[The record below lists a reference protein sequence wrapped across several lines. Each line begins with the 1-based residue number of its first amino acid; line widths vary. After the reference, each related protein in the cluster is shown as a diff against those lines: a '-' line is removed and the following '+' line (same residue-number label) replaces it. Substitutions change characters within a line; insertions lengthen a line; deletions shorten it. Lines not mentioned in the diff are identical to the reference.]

1 MELKPCPFC
10 GSNVDL
16 MWWDHEHQNVKRWE
30 PCDEEWGAVFPF
42 VHCDG
47 CDGNFDFAEP
57 TGSKVAEAWNRRTN
71 DV

>member
-1 MELKPCPFC
+1 MEELKPCPFC

-42 VHCDG
+42 VHCVMD
-47 CDGNFDFAEP
+47 A
-57 TGSKVAEAWNRRTN
+57 TALLTLQSQQEAK
-71 DV
+71 